1 MHDQAILVVDKI
13 GRRVLLIVSSL
24 VMGLSLYGLGT
35 FFYVKDNEDIVCP
48 EDAVIIFLNCAVCVI
63 SHTSFFFQDDTC
75 VPQSGK
81 FDSDTVDD
89 LGILPLISLMI
100 YAIAFAIG
108 EATCQRKTGAYIL
121 DTKIIYYLYIM
132 RELNI
137 EH

>member
-1 MHDQAILVVDKI
+1 MQC
-13 GRRVLLIVSSL
+13 VSFPTQ
-24 VMGLSLYGLGT
+24 V
-35 FFYVKDNEDIVCP
+35 
-48 EDAVIIFLNCAVCVI
+48 
-63 SHTSFFFQDDTC
+63 FFFQDDTC

-121 DTKIIYYLYIM
+121 DTKFFFTFIL
-132 RELNI
+132 
-137 EH
+137 